1 MTTATRPPRSNKA
14 IFRSFFSASF
24 FFVQQSNNINY
35 YTKVDGIFVPPTPR
49 ANIDSYGS
57 FFVVVVGAAL
67 STGEILHTGHAIGL
81 PPIRCNQPQSTLSR
95 DLPCGLGGGRGS
107 EGEDVPCRGR
117 GRGNIVHPQWRE
129 QNTRLTIFFPAV
141 SAPLSL
147 L

>member
-95 DLPCGLGGGRGS
+95 DLPCGLGGGGGGQKVRMYLAGVG
-107 EGEDVPCRGR
+107 EGE
-117 GRGNIVHPQWRE
+117 
-129 QNTRLTIFFPAV
+129 T
-141 SAPLSL
+141 
-147 L
+147 